1 MPYNITLYF
10 SLKSVGLLTPLHP
23 QFRIKVLK
31 IFFWGGTFP
40 NFFCHL
46 LVFCFS
52 SELGKFPLKGY
63 WKWEVLYSI
72 LFSFFIAALFFVI
85 LHVYLTY
92 SDDGSV
98 EVDVSEL
105 DVSELDVTEEEDGW
119 MVTG

>member
-1 MPYNITLYF
+1 M
-10 SLKSVGLLTPLHP
+10 
-23 QFRIKVLK
+23 
-31 IFFWGGTFP
+31 
-40 NFFCHL
+40 
-46 LVFCFS
+46 CFS

-72 LFSFFIAALFFVI
+72 LFPFLIAALFFVI

-92 SDDGSV
+92 SDNGSESV
-98 EVDVSEL
+98 EVDVLEL

>member
-1 MPYNITLYF
+1 M
-10 SLKSVGLLTPLHP
+10 
-23 QFRIKVLK
+23 
-31 IFFWGGTFP
+31 
-40 NFFCHL
+40 
-46 LVFCFS
+46 CFS

>member
-1 MPYNITLYF
+1 M
-10 SLKSVGLLTPLHP
+10 
-23 QFRIKVLK
+23 
-31 IFFWGGTFP
+31 
-40 NFFCHL
+40 
-46 LVFCFS
+46 
-52 SELGKFPLKGY
+52 
-63 WKWEVLYSI
+63 LYSI